1 MLINS
6 KGFHTALFTDTTTKN
21 DYGLIQHPVS
31 NVDAANSIVTCQTHK
46 GGRRFFSKNI
56 SKRMKKLISRKNIS
70 NIYKRMRGR
79 RNTRKTKRLLRRKY
93 SRKHHHTS
101 TCKQCKRGG
110 GGRGRIRNVLQGQ
123 GQGQSGGTYQQFL
136 SNVPL
141 TQGYSIGGPLSKY
154 DSALANGNIDRIY
167 NECGKV

>member
-1 MLINS
+1 
-6 KGFHTALFTDTTTKN
+6 
-21 DYGLIQHPVS
+21 
-31 NVDAANSIVTCQTHK
+31 
-46 GGRRFFSKNI
+46 
-56 SKRMKKLISRKNIS
+56 
-70 NIYKRMRGR
+70 MRGR

-101 TCKQCKRGG
+101 TCKKCTRG
-110 GGRGRIRNVLQGQ
+110 GGRGKIRNVLQGHGQAGGGRGKIRNVLQ
-123 GQGQSGGTYQQFL
+123 GHGQAGGTYQQFL